1 MAGRLSG
8 KVAIVTGSGNGIGA
22 VLATG
27 FAGEGALLCI
37 ADKDTVGAKK
47 TQKEIL
53 KFGGKAIVTE
63 TDVSKPEDVMEMVK
77 ATISTY
83 KQIDVLIN
91 NAGIA
96 LYAPFLEYS
105 IEDWHKTLDVN
116 LTGCF
121 LCAQAVAKEMV
132 KRENGKIINI
142 SSIAG
147 AVGLPNSVAYTS
159 TKAGISGMTRV
170 LAVELAPK
178 GIAVNAIGPGA
189 IMTSMAKKTL
199 KEEDRRARE
208 AMVPMGR
215 YGVPEDLIE
224 CAVFLA
230 SSGSDYLTGQTLY
243 VDGGYLASGVSKRH

>member
-22 VLATG
+22 VLASG

-37 ADKDTVGAKK
+37 ADQDTEGAKE
-47 TQKEIL
+47 TQQKIQEV
-53 KFGGKAIVTE
+53 GSKAIITK
-63 TDVSKPEDVMEMVK
+63 TDVSRPEDVVQMVN
-77 ATISTY
+77 ATLNAY
-83 KQIDVLIN
+83 GQIDILVN

-96 LYAPFLEYS
+96 IYAPFLEYT
-105 IEDWHKTLDVN
+105 IDDWHKTLDVN
-116 LTGCF
+116 LTGYF
-121 LCAQAVAKEMV
+121 LCAQAVAKEMI
-132 KRENGKIINI
+132 KRGEGKIINI

-147 AVGLPNSVAYTS
+147 AVALPNSVAYSS
-159 TKAGISGMTRV
+159 TKAAISGLTRV
-170 LAVELAPK
+170 LALELAPK

-199 KEEDRRARE
+199 NEDDRRARE

-224 CAVFLA
+224 CALFLA
-230 SSGSDYLTGQTLY
+230 SSGSDYVTGQTIY
-243 VDGGYLASGVSKRH
+243 VDGGYLASGVSKKH